1 MGVRARVLKWGA
13 EYYGCG
19 RISRG
24 LEYSSWNTH
33 LQVSREFNSG
43 VKFPSRGW
51 NTQETAAVYGGQ
63 KVTEYY
69 GA

>member
-1 MGVRARVLKWGA
+1 MGSRVLWVWAYFKGP
-13 EYYGCG
+13 GVFK
-19 RISRG
+19 
-24 LEYSSWNTH
+24 LEHTFTGEP
-33 LQVSREFNSG
+33 EFNSG

>member
-1 MGVRARVLKWGA
+1 MWVYFKGPGVFK
-13 EYYGCG
+13 
-19 RISRG
+19 
-24 LEYSSWNTH
+24 LEHTFTGEP
-33 LQVSREFNSG
+33 EFNSG